1 MVRVHRHPAPRCHN
15 PHASALENPLLLET
29 HSRSPEIP
37 LLLLFTVGLNGDSKT
52 RSSLHS
58 TPFHPQ
64 TLTGAKATALPF
76 LRFFFQFVDA
86 LWSPRR
92 KGISE
97 KGNSCLQYSLC
108 KTLSESKPHH
118 LQAVPSR
125 PAPLPPKGGGV
136 SNQQNPV
143 PWLVP
148 VSSPP
153 YWGQRL
159 YFPKA
164 SFSRTF
170 PASRSRL
177 HCPHRPH
184 PHPWRNP
191 RPQPHEDQVRPPSF
205 LPSNSP
211 PCRSGTW
218 LLGKLSRREKV
229 INQVDQ
235 SKTNSRSRPL
245 RGKNTQWRRA

>member
-1 MVRVHRHPAPRCHN
+1 MRKVTVVYNNILSARHYLKAN
-15 PHASALENPLLLET
+15 PTTSRLSLPGPPL
-29 HSRSPEIP
+29 
-37 LLLLFTVGLNGDSKT
+37 
-52 RSSLHS
+52 
-58 TPFHPQ
+58 
-64 TLTGAKATALPF
+64 F
-76 LRFFFQFVDA
+76 L
-86 LWSPRR
+86 
-92 KGISE
+92 
-97 KGNSCLQYSLC
+97 
-108 KTLSESKPHH
+108 
-118 LQAVPSR
+118 
-125 PAPLPPKGGGV
+125 PKGAESPTNRTRFPG
-136 SNQQNPV
+136 SY
-143 PWLVP
+143 
-148 VSSPP
+148 PP
-153 YWGQRL
+153 YWGERL
-159 YFPKA
+159 YFPKT

-205 LPSNSP
+205 LPSNSR

-235 SKTNSRSRPL
+235 SKTNTRSRPL